1 MRRYYRIMLGA
12 KSVHANVGFDGGFI
26 GADWFADLDLTG
38 QFDESWRDFNRKFI
52 PKYLSTHPGKSKV
65 AAGLACGMLH
75 TICKGAKIGD
85 VAVCPDGKGSYRI
98 GELTSDYYYVRGEP
112 LPHRRRVKWHPQ
124 AVERAAM
131 SEKLQ
136 NSTRSIGTVSD
147 ITKYADEI
155 ENLAQGGQP
164 KVVLQVNDETVEDP
178 SSFALEKHLE
188 DFLIANW
195 QSTELSQ
202 RYDIFTE
209 DGELIGQQYPTETG
223 PIDILTISKD
233 RKELLVIELKKGRAS
248 DAVVGQIQRYMG
260 YILSEVA
267 EPNQTVRGCIIALED
282 DVRIRYAL
290 KVNPSIDF
298 YRYQVSFKLIKT

>member
-12 KSVHANVGFDGGFI
+12 KSAHASTGFEGGFV
-26 GADWFADLDLTG
+26 GADWFSDVDLIG
-38 QFDESWRDFNRKFI
+38 QLDENWRDFNRKFI
-52 PKYLSTHPGKSKV
+52 PKFLSEHPGKSKV
-65 AAGLACGMLH
+65 SAGLACGMLH
-75 TICKGAKIGD
+75 TICKGAKIDD
-85 VAVCPDGKGSYRI
+85 VVVCPDGKGSYKVGAI
-98 GELTSDYYYVRGEP
+98 TSDYFYVRGQP
-112 LPHRRRVKWHPQ
+112 LPHRRKVAWYPTTID
-124 AVERAAM
+124 RAAM

-136 NSTRSIGTVSD
+136 NSTGSIGTVSD

-155 ENLAQGGQP
+155 ENLAHGGQS
-164 KVVLQVNDETVEDP
+164 KVVIQVSDETIEDP

-188 DFLIANW
+188 DFLVTNW
-195 QSTELSQ
+195 QGTELAQ
-202 RYDIFTE
+202 RYEIFSE

-223 PIDILTISKD
+223 PIDILAISKD

-248 DAVVGQIQRYMG
+248 DAVLGQIQRYMG

-267 EPNQTVRGCIIALED
+267 EANQTVRGCIIALED

-298 YRYQVSFKLIKT
+298 YRYQVSFKLVKA